1 MRRYVIERDL
11 PGVGGFSPDQIR
23 DASKTSCDAVLE
35 VGAGIQW
42 EHSYVTADRLYCIYL
57 AESEQLVREHA
68 KRAGLP
74 ANKVLEVRLTIDPLS
89 ANSSGL

>member
-68 KRAGLP
+68 KRAGLA
-74 ANKVLEVRLTIDPLS
+74 ANRVVEVRLTIDPLS

>member
-23 DASKTSCDAVLE
+23 DASKTWCDAVLE

-42 EHSYVTADRLYCIYL
+42 EHSYLTADRLYCIYL
-57 AESEQLVREHA
+57 AENEQLVREHA

-74 ANKVLEVRLTIDPLS
+74 ANRVTEVKQILDPPS
-89 ANSSGL
+89 ASLPDQ

>member
-74 ANKVLEVRLTIDPLS
+74 ANRVVEVRLTIDPLS

>member
-23 DASKTSCDAVLE
+23 DASKASCDAVLE
-35 VGAGIQW
+35 VGTGIQW

-57 AESEQLVREHA
+57 ADSEQLVREHA

-74 ANKVLEVRLTIDPLS
+74 ANRVVEVKLTIDPLS
-89 ANSSGL
+89 ANSSGV

>member
-1 MRRYVIERDL
+1 MRRYVIERAL

-74 ANKVLEVRLTIDPLS
+74 ANRVVEVRLTIDPLS